1 MIKYVLTCVML
12 MLILSL
18 TGCFYSMPEEF
29 SLGSIGGIVQ
39 DNQFKG
45 IEGVQVSIQGT
56 DKTTYTD
63 ATGAFF
69 LSELEPGNYTVTFFM
84 TGYQTQQK
92 NVTVQ
97 KGQSRSLVVDFL
109 AVGATPGGT
118 TTSKITDI
126 QNQAVVD
133 PSLVHTLYVA
143 HAGISDANPYG
154 NQYQGGMNIDGS
166 QTNPAGNWSG
176 DATSGIDT
184 STTDPAVSYVAY
196 LKGADPLAEAYS
208 KSLPPPSPENLMAF
222 QQFAKNKKNN
232 ITVVDSGSRKPSSII
247 EWNPGVL
254 PLYLDVSDNGI
265 LYIGDSSNIITAMN
279 TGANNAVIGQLAMGQ
294 NMVND
299 LAVGNSGARLFCA
312 LAAGEPAVAV
322 IDCAGGSMAFLKNIP
337 LGRMKDG
344 GIGQPWGI
352 GTHRNGN
359 RAYVTLGT
367 QTGGEI
373 VCIDTMSNSVMYHVT
388 VGQNPFGV
396 AVTPDG
402 KKVYVANQNSGNVS
416 VVDTGTKQVV
426 ATIPTDF
433 SPVRVAITPDGKKA
447 LVTNKGT
454 GNGGSVSVIDTMTNS
469 VIGTL
474 PMGKDPIGISI
485 SRDGKMAYVANS
497 GSDTI
502 TMINLASNS
511 VMGST
516 LPFPKGKPMD
526 VVVVK

>member
-12 MLILSL
+12 VLLLSL

-69 LSELEPGNYTVTFFM
+69 LSELEPGNYSVTFFM
-84 TGYQTQQK
+84 NGYQTQQK

-97 KGQSRSLVVDFL
+97 KGQSRSLVVDFR
-109 AVGATPGGT
+109 ATGDTAGGPT
-118 TTSKITDI
+118 TQKVTDI
-126 QNQAVVD
+126 QNQTVTD
-133 PSLVHTLYVA
+133 PSLIHVLYVA
-143 HAGISDANPYG
+143 HAGVSNP
-154 NQYQGGMNIDGS
+154 NQYGQNYGGGYEGQINNYQGSM
-166 QTNPAGNWSG
+166 SG

-184 STTDPAVSYVAY
+184 SMAAPENSYMAY
-196 LKGADPLAEAYS
+196 LKGADPIAEAYNNT
-208 KSLPPPSPENLMAF
+208 LPPPSPENLMAF

-232 ITVVDSGSRKPSSII
+232 ITIVNSGSRKPSSII

-254 PLYLDVSDNGI
+254 PLYMDVSDNGI
-265 LYIGDSSNIITAMN
+265 LYIADSANNITAMN
-279 TGANNAVIGQLAMGQ
+279 TNANNSVIGQLAMGQ
-294 NMVND
+294 YMVND
-299 LAVGNSGARLFCA
+299 IAIGNSGARLFCA

-352 GTHRNGN
+352 GTLRNGT
-359 RAYVTLGT
+359 RAYATLGT

-373 VCIDTMSNSVMYHVT
+373 VCIDTTSNSVMYHVT

-416 VVDTGTKQVV
+416 VVDTGTKQVI
-426 ATIPTDF
+426 ATVQTDF
-433 SPVRVAITPDGKKA
+433 SPVRVAITPDGKRA
-447 LVTNKGT
+447 LVTNKGS

-502 TMINLASNS
+502 TMINLATNS

-516 LPFPKGKPMD
+516 LPFPNGKPMD

>member
-56 DKTTYTD
+56 EKTTYTD

-69 LSELEPGNYTVTFFM
+69 LSELEPGNYSVTFFM
-84 TGYQTQQK
+84 NGYQTQQK

-97 KGQSRSLVVDFL
+97 KGQSRSMVVDFL
-109 AVGATPGGT
+109 AVGATTGGT
-118 TTSKITDI
+118 TTQKVTDL
-126 QNQAVVD
+126 QNQAITD
-133 PSLVHTLYVA
+133 PSLIHTLYVA
-143 HAGISDANPYG
+143 HAGTSNPNQYG
-154 NQYQGGMNIDGS
+154 NQWQGGMNIDGS
-166 QTNPAGNWSG
+166 QTNPAMSG

-184 STTDPAVSYVAY
+184 SMASPENSYMAY
-196 LKGADPLAEAYS
+196 LKGADPLAEAYN

-232 ITVVDSGSRKPSSII
+232 ITVVNSGTRAPSSII

-254 PLYLDVSDNGI
+254 PLYMDVSDNGI
-265 LYIGDSSNIITAMN
+265 LYIGDSANIITALN

-344 GIGQPWGI
+344 SIGQPWGI
-352 GTHRNGN
+352 GTHRNGQ

-396 AVTPDG
+396 GVTPDG

-416 VVDTGTKQVV
+416 VVDTATKQVV
-426 ATIPTDF
+426 ATVPVDYC
-433 SPVRVAITPDGKKA
+433 PVRVAITPDGKKA
-447 LVTNKGT
+447 LVTNKGS

-502 TMINLASNS
+502 SMINLASNS

-516 LPFPKGKPMD
+516 LPFPNGKPMD

>member
-1 MIKYVLTCVML
+1 
-12 MLILSL
+12 
-18 TGCFYSMPEEF
+18 MPEEF

-45 IEGVQVSIQGT
+45 IEGVQASIQGT

-97 KGQSRSLVVDFL
+97 KGQSRSLVVDFR
-109 AVGATPGGT
+109 ATGDTAGGPT
-118 TTSKITDI
+118 TTNVTSI
-126 QNQAVVD
+126 QNQAVTD
-133 PSLVHTLYVA
+133 PSLVHVLYVA
-143 HAGISDANPYG
+143 HAGASNP
-154 NQYQGGMNIDGS
+154 NQYGQNYGGGYEGQI
-166 QTNPAGNWSG
+166 TG
-176 DATSGIDT
+176 DATSGTDT
-184 STTDPAVSYVAY
+184 SMAAPENSYMAY
-196 LKGADPLAEAYS
+196 LKGADPIAEAYNNT
-208 KSLPPPSPENLMAF
+208 LPPPSPENLMAF

-232 ITVVDSGSRKPSSII
+232 ITIVNSGSRKPSSII

-254 PLYLDVSDNGI
+254 PLYMDVSDNGI
-265 LYIGDSSNIITAMN
+265 LYIADSANNITAMN
-279 TGANNAVIGQLAMGQ
+279 TNANNAVIGQLAMGQ
-294 NMVND
+294 YMVND
-299 LAVGNSGARLFCA
+299 IAVGNSGARLFCA

-352 GTHRNGN
+352 GTLRNGT
-359 RAYVTLGT
+359 RAYATLGT

-373 VCIDTMSNSVMYHVT
+373 VCIDTTSNSVMYHVT

-416 VVDTGTKQVV
+416 VVDTGTKQVI
-426 ATIPTDF
+426 ATIQTDF
-433 SPVRVAITPDGKKA
+433 SPVRVAITPDGKRA
-447 LVTNKGT
+447 LVTNKGS

-516 LPFPKGKPMD
+516 LPFPNGKPMD